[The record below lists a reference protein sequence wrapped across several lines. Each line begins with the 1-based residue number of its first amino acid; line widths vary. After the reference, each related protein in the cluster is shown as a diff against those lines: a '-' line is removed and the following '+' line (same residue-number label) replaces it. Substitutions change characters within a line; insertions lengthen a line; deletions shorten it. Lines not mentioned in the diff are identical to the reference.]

1 MRLTIL
7 AGLIVGVSV
16 AFQSAH
22 AVHARV
28 IVVHGPSVESV
39 HVSAP
44 WYVAMNAVHSAD
56 VSATLAKRIQSNL
69 GMA

>member
-7 AGLIVGVSV
+7 AGLIVGVSL

-28 IVVHGPSVESV
+28 IVGHAPVAVRTI
-39 HVSAP
+39 VSAP
-44 WYVAMNAVHSAD
+44 WYVAMNAGRSVDVHGI
-56 VSATLAKRIQSNL
+56 LAKRIQSNL